1 MTLGGGGM
9 FNRSLN
15 SILKVE
21 GLLFGVSSFGVTV
34 GEVCCGGRL
43 GLHMET
49 SALTGSD
56 VPDDREVREEE
67 GEAAEDEARDTDLSG
82 LTGFFF
88 CFSGEVGEIPFGE
101 SVGVPLWLE

>member
-1 MTLGGGGM
+1 M
-9 FNRSLN
+9 FNSSLT
-15 SILKVE
+15 SALKVE
-21 GLLFGVSSFGVTV
+21 GLLFGVSSFAAVGGNPCGGTV
-34 GEVCCGGRL
+34 G
-43 GLHMET
+43 LHVET
-49 SALTGSD
+49 SGFTGSD

-88 CFSGEVGEIPFGE
+88 CLSGEVGEMPFGE